1 MDYPQGLIVVV
12 EFALIELVV
21 LLLGDVLLV
30 LLPDGHHGVQG
41 DDLFV
46 ALVLGLVLGG
56 VLLLPGLLHLHA
68 DGVVDIV
75 GILGDEIPDLV
86 FLQVLVVGVLLGV
99 GLQDHDHV
107 RTGVFPLRF
116 LDGVAVGA
124 VGDPL
129 VGLVGAVL
137 PGDDGDFACHHEG
150 GIEAHAE
157 LADDI
162 DVFLLL
168 HGLLEAQGA
177 GLGDGAQVLLHL
189 LLAHADAVI
198 RHGEGAVFLVPG
210 DGDGELVPG
219 NAHLLIGQGRI
230 GQLVDGIGGVGDDFP
245 QEDLPVGINR
255 VDHQIQQP
263 LGFGLKLFLFHDAIT
278 SFLHVQLA
286 LTSSEC

>member
-12 EFALIELVV
+12 ELALIELVV

-41 DDLFV
+41 DDFLV

-75 GILGDEIPDLV
+75 GILGDEIPDFV

-107 RTGVFPLRF
+107 RTGVFPLGF
-116 LDGVAVGA
+116 LDGVAVGS

-129 VGLVGAVL
+129 IGLVGAVL

-198 RHGEGAVFLVPG
+198 GHGEGAVFLVPG

-230 GQLVDGIGGVGDDFP
+230 GQLVNGVGGVGDDFP

-278 SFLHVQLA
+278 SFLRVQLA